1 MLNREKMI
9 NAQSERVEWIEAIR
23 AFAMLM
29 VVVPHFIASFCPEV
43 FSVWQSYS
51 LLLKGISGKH
61 GVAIFCVLLGYF
73 SSKRSSKNFPT
84 YIAQRYFQ
92 FAVNIGVVL
101 VAFVMVKSF
110 LMKMSFVGFVKN
122 TIFAGF
128 EAVVFGSSLN
138 PTLWCV
144 RDMFF
149 GSLFCFVLGNYC
161 KRKNKWM
168 ELFFI
173 IVLSVF
179 LYFIDVWIAI
189 CVFGAGLRVAL
200 EIEYTKKLKL
210 LLCVIFVVVIPFLYR
225 HPESQLTY
233 AMQGIS
239 CCLFMYICMC
249 IQSEFVKK
257 RLRFCWISFIG
268 NISFYMFLW
277 HTPINIVL
285 KMLDLDFNMWV
296 LFAISFT
303 GSIVL
308 SVVQN
313 YLNIKWIIPNYKKIQ
328 INTV

>member
-1 MLNREKMI
+1 MNG
-9 NAQSERVEWIEAIR
+9 QSERAEWIEAIR
-23 AFAMLM
+23 AIAMLM

-43 FSVWQSYS
+43 FSVWQSCS
-51 LLLKGISGKH
+51 LFLKGISGKH

-73 SSKRSSKNFPT
+73 SSKRSCKNFPS
-84 YIAQRYFQ
+84 YIAQRYLQ
-92 FAVNIGVVL
+92 FAINIGMVL
-101 VAFVMVKSF
+101 VVFVLVRSF
-110 LMKMSFVGFVKN
+110 LLRMSFVGFVKN

-128 EAVVFGSSLN
+128 ETVVFGSSLN

-161 KRKNKWM
+161 KMKSKWM

-189 CVFGAGLRVAL
+189 CVFGAGLRVVL
-200 EIEYTKKLKL
+200 EIEFTKKSKL
-210 LLCVIFVVVIPFLYR
+210 LLCAIFVAAIPFLYR
-225 HPESQLTY
+225 HTESQLTY

-239 CCLFMYICMC
+239 CCLFMYVCMC
-249 IQSEFVKK
+249 IQGEFVKK
-257 RLRFCWISFIG
+257 KLRFRWIAFIG

-285 KMLDLDFNMWV
+285 KMLDLNFNMWV

-303 GSIVL
+303 TSIVL
-308 SVVQN
+308 SIAQN
-313 YLNIKWIIPNYKKIQ
+313 FLNIKLIIPNYKKIQ